1 MTGAPL
7 HERNASDAF
16 YAVCD
21 LAKVP
26 RIRFHDTR
34 HICGTLL
41 HAQGAT
47 TFTIQTV
54 LGHSQ
59 LSATKR
65 YTHVP
70 IEVTKTALDGMES
83 LMEGTRK
90 KAEEQPVTKPAS
102 QEHRPTKVQ

>member
-1 MTGAPL
+1 
-7 HERNASDAF
+7 
-16 YAVCD
+16 
-21 LAKVP
+21 
-26 RIRFHDTR
+26 
-34 HICGTLL
+34 L

-59 LSATKR
+59 LSTTKR

-70 IEVTKTALDGMES
+70 IEVAKSALDGMES

-90 KAEEQPVTKPAS
+90 KSEEQPEQKPEPQS
-102 QEHRPTKVQ
+102 QTTQIQ